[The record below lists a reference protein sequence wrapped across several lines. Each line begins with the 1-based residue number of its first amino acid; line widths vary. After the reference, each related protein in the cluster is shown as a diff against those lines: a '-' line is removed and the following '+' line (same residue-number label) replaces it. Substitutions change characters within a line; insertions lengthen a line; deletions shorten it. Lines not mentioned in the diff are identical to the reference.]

1 MNVHFP
7 APQRTWPGRLVNLA
21 VVVVVLALAA
31 ATFVLSY
38 PGLHAIVLQAGVSD
52 RLARIYPGLFD
63 AVFAVACVAAV
74 VLRDARWWA
83 RFYAWLVIILVV
95 AVVGA
100 ADAVHA
106 MNVTL
111 PHRETEGVVAAAPWV
126 LVLLG
131 FTLMLTM
138 LRQSRAQHAV
148 TAPAA
153 GPAPRARE
161 LPPAPSAAP
170 APEAAAVPGGALT
183 PEAEVLP
190 EAEALPQAEAVLVA
204 EAVPEARV
212 LPEAE
217 AVPEARVLPES
228 EAVPLPEAEVLPG
241 AGVLPEAV
249 PLPEAEPVPP
259 QETVAQAEAGELAE
273 PAPQPDKALAT
284 YADSGREPAVEDE
297 PAPAPGPG
305 EEGDG
310 ERALA
315 AQTSAATGPE
325 LAATRPESVQDSEE
339 GFAILPVFRYW
350 ESDEETGSAGQDHP
364 PTVPSS
370 VIDDDAPPFAT
381 APFATIPRLNR
392 VRSTPTPPEDDD
404 EAE

>member
-1 MNVHFP
+1 MPAGTATHLAKVRNLSIQRPIWIPWAPIGRDYSHLAPSVWTGITMNVHFP
-7 APQRTWPGRLVNLA
+7 APQRQWPSRLVNLA
-21 VVVVVLALAA
+21 VAVVVLALAA

-38 PGLHAIVLQAGVSD
+38 PGLHAIVSQAGVPD

-63 AVFAVACVAAV
+63 AVFVVACVAAV

-83 RFYAWLVIILVV
+83 RLYAWLVIILVV

-111 PHRETEGVVAAAPWV
+111 PHRKLEGVVAATPWV

-131 FTLMLTM
+131 FILMLTV

-148 TAPAA
+148 AAPAA

-161 LPPAPSAAP
+161 LPPAP
-170 APEAAAVPGGALT
+170 EAAYVLDGVSVSQAGEPEEILPVAAETGG
-183 PEAEVLP
+183 PDEILP
-190 EAEALPQAEAVLVA
+190 PAEAGEPAE
-204 EAVPEARV
+204 R
-212 LPEAE
+212 
-217 AVPEARVLPES
+217 
-228 EAVPLPEAEVLPG
+228 
-241 AGVLPEAV
+241 
-249 PLPEAEPVPP
+249 AEPGEPGEIAQP
-259 QETVAQAEAGELAE
+259 AETVAQDDETPAAGSGTAYSGPGEN
-273 PAPQPDKALAT
+273 
-284 YADSGREPAVEDE
+284 YADSGTDFVR
-297 PAPAPGPG
+297 PG
-305 EEGDG
+305 EEGPVPVPAPDPDEAPTG
-310 ERALA
+310 EGEPA
-315 AQTSAATGPE
+315 ARE
-325 LAATRPESVQDSEE
+325 VAATREES
-339 GFAILPVFRYW
+339 LPPAFLYW
-350 ESDEETGSAGQDHP
+350 QNDEETGPAGQDHP

-392 VRSTPTPPEDDD
+392 VRSTPTPPEEDD

>member
-190 EAEALPQAEAVLVA
+190 EAEALPQAEAVPVA

-217 AVPEARVLPES
+217 A
-228 EAVPLPEAEVLPG
+228 
-241 AGVLPEAV
+241 
-249 PLPEAEPVPP
+249 VPP

-339 GFAILPVFRYW
+339 GFAILPVFRYR